1 MTFGA
6 ILFAAL
12 KVLTVL
18 GAPGEFSEPVA
29 AGEEAVLEKAGR
41 LVSAQNGRRAKWER
55 YLGLMGLRESRPSLA
70 SVRYSL
76 SVGRRVYSF
85 TVYGRLFIDVRFVR
99 DDEMADLLAVENLFR
114 EMHAR
119 SPWRGE
125 TLRDPWKEPLAL
137 CGYEDAR
144 FARLDAPIERIV
156 GEFNRTR
163 PERVHEL
170 SPRLFKSFVIEET
183 YWRGGDVSEG
193 ELKSALSRLAAAGSR
208 KDGAFCGWYV
218 ALQNARDA
226 DFAERVA
233 ARSSHPELFVPVR
246 AWKEKQQ

>member
-1 MTFGA
+1 MIFCA
-6 ILFAAL
+6 VLLAAL
-12 KVLTVL
+12 KVLTAL
-18 GAPGEFSEPVA
+18 GASGEFSEQVA
-29 AGEEAVLEKAGR
+29 VGEEAVLEKAGR

-70 SVRYSL
+70 SVRYRL

-85 TVYGRLFIDVRFVR
+85 TVYGRLFIDIRFVR
-99 DDEMADLLAVENLFR
+99 DDEMADVLAVERLFR

-125 TLRDPWKEPLAL
+125 ALRDPWKEPLTL
-137 CGYEDAR
+137 CGYEDGR
-144 FARLDAPIERIV
+144 FASLDAPIERLV
-156 GEFNRTR
+156 GDFNRTR

-170 SPRLFKSFVIEET
+170 SPRLFKAFVIEES
-183 YWRGGDVSEG
+183 YWRGGEVSEG
-193 ELKSALSRLAAAGSR
+193 ELKSAMSRLAAAGSR